1 MATYTIKVIEIDRY
15 DLNEKSY
22 DNNFKYKSYESAC
35 FTSRIVEID
44 RNELATMSWLQEIL
58 LDTIEKEELDKI
70 LFGEYDKICLLL
82 KSS

>member
-1 MATYTIKVIEIDRY
+1 MSAFTVKVIEIDEF
-15 DLNEKSY
+15 DLSEKSY
-22 DNNFKYKSYESAC
+22 ENNFKYKSYKSAC
-35 FTSRIVEID
+35 FTGQIVEID
-44 RNELATMSWLQEIL
+44 RSELAMSWLQEIL